1 MVEFR
6 RATGADAAAI
16 ALVQLRAWRAAY
28 RELLPAWFLDGLGE
42 RSLTAEWTHNLA
54 MARPEDAVLVA
65 ELGGAVVGFAVAG
78 PAAADDG
85 EDDGEDGRVGE
96 LFELDVD
103 PGHWGHGTGRAL
115 LAAATAALAAVGLAE
130 AVLWVLPGNAR
141 ARRMYEAAGWVA
153 DGGERDVQ
161 VMGVVVAAQR
171 YRLAALA

>member
-1 MVEFR
+1 MELR
-6 RATGADAAAI
+6 AATGADAAAI

-28 RELLPAWFLDGLGE
+28 RELLPAWFLGGLGE
-42 RSLTAEWTHNLA
+42 RSLTAEWARNLA
-54 MARPEDAVLVA
+54 RAGPRDAILVA
-65 ELGGAVVGFAVAG
+65 ELDGAVVGFAVAG
-78 PAAADDG
+78 PSK
-85 EDDGEDGRVGE
+85 EHGRVGE

-103 PGHWGHGTGRAL
+103 PGHWGQGTGRAL
-115 LAAATAALAAVGLAE
+115 LAAATAALAGQGLGE

-141 ARRMYEAAGWVA
+141 ARRLYEAAGWVA